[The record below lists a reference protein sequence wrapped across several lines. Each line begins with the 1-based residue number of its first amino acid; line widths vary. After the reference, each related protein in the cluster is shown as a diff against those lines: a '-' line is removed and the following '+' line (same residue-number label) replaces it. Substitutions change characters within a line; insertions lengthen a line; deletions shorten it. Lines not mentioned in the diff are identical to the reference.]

1 MKFST
6 NKYMSKID
14 SLLDTHPNSHQ
25 KITYNKL
32 SLITENPL
40 PYQRLVWDFRK
51 ANHISIRKE
60 IELINW
66 KYLFFYKN
74 VHEKV
79 FVVSK
84 ALMNTFYSYIPNRD
98 VRFDG
103 KDPASMAKKIK
114 DKTTQK

>member
-1 MKFST
+1 MSM
-6 NKYMSKID
+6 NKYLSKID

-40 PYQRLVWDFRK
+40 QYQRLVWDFRK

-60 IELINW
+60 IEVINW
-66 KYLFFYKN
+66 KHLFSYKN

-79 FVVSK
+79 FIISK
-84 ALMNTFYSYIPNRD
+84 ALMNIFSSYIPNRN

-103 KDPASMAKKIK
+103 KDPASMAEK
-114 DKTTQK
+114 